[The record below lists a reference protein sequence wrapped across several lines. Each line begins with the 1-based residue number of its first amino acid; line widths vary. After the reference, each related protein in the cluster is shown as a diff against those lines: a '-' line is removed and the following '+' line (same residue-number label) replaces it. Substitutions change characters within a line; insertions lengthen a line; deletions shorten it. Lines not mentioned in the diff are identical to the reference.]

1 MPCGITQTYW
11 VITLKNIHPV
21 AFEVHALKIRCL
33 TGTRKN
39 AFAIAV
45 SQSPKRY
52 PDIEVY
58 KDNTYDNP
66 VAQPSG

>member
-1 MPCGITQTYW
+1 MLRKSDVSLGP
-11 VITLKNIHPV
+11 
-21 AFEVHALKIRCL
+21 E
-33 TGTRKN
+33 KN

-52 PDIEVY
+52 PDIEGY
-58 KDNTYDNP
+58 KNNTYDNP